1 LNHFSLNPASSNRV
15 SWNQLQNTAF
25 SGGAGVSVIIGETS
39 RKIVRPPSQAIPAYG
54 VAEPDAADVAWLG
67 NLCQAV
73 AMKKQSADQQFHDR
87 RHQERQRANAVKKKS
102 VPRKEQAQPVA
113 TKDLSGS
120 EKH

>member
-1 LNHFSLNPASSNRV
+1 
-15 SWNQLQNTAF
+15 
-25 SGGAGVSVIIGETS
+25 VSVIIGETS
-39 RKIVRPPSQAIPAYG
+39 RKIVRPLSQVSQAIPAYR
-54 VAEPDAADVAWLG
+54 VAQRDAEDVAWLG

-102 VPRKEQAQPVA
+102 VPRKEHAQPVA
-113 TKDLSGS
+113 TKDLSGT

>member
-1 LNHFSLNPASSNRV
+1 M
-15 SWNQLQNTAF
+15 
-25 SGGAGVSVIIGETS
+25 SVIIGETS
-39 RKIVRPPSQAIPAYG
+39 REIVCPPSQAMPAYRG
-54 VAEPDAADVAWLG
+54 AERDAEDVAWLG

-113 TKDLSGS
+113 TKDLSGP